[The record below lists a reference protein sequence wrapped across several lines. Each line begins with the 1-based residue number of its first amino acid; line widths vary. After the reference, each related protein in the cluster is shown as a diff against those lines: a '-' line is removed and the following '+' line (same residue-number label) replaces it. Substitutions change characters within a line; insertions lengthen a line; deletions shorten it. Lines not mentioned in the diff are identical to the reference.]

1 MSKKPKKTEK
11 SMPIGLKLLAILLLS
26 VSTVAFAVSL
36 AFAFLDIFSLVI
48 AVPSGI
54 IAFAMLLILLK
65 DYKPAGK
72 KNSKKKKT
80 EKTTEKNA
88 KWYIDKI
95 LAALV
100 VFGVLLAIFLIAVGY
115 DENEAVMYAGLLLFP
130 FLSILISPNAV
141 FYSLKDMNGWK
152 RIFYGKGNLEK
163 YKDNKDFYWVK
174 TPVAF
179 EKRLF
184 WAVVKDQILNIYAVI
199 TLMVFA
205 AVAGLISILTY
216 DSHTATPGDLFGAVV
231 YVRARR
237 GTGFMAFILLLVIVF
252 GFPVFV
258 YYLTNAINKL
268 RIITGH
274 KYMAYHAVVK
284 YMDTY
289 KMVIDSG
296 NRKYEYKYSTLVGMK
311 EKQVHDTPAVLI
323 FIPDD
328 VLIFPDEKFKA

>member
-1 MSKKPKKTEK
+1 
-11 SMPIGLKLLAILLLS
+11 MPIGLKLLAIMLLS
-26 VSTVAFAVSL
+26 ISTVAFAVSL

-65 DYKPAGK
+65 DYKPADK

-95 LAALV
+95 IAALV

-115 DENEAVMYAGLLLFP
+115 DENEAVMYTGLLLFP
-130 FLSILISPNAV
+130 FLSLLISPNAV

-163 YKDNKDFYWVK
+163 YKDNKAFYWVK

-184 WAVVKDQILNIYAVI
+184 WAVVKDQILNLRGDHAHG
-199 TLMVFA
+199 FRCR
-205 AVAGLISILTY
+205 GRTY
-216 DSHTATPGDLFGAVV
+216 LNT
-231 YVRARR
+231 YVRFPYCHARGSLR
-237 GTGFMAFILLLVIVF
+237 CGSLCKSQKRYRFYGLHPAPCDSLRFPCFRILL
-252 GFPVFV
+252 
-258 YYLTNAINKL
+258 NEC
-268 RIITGH
+268 H
-274 KYMAYHAVVK
+274 
-284 YMDTY
+284 
-289 KMVIDSG
+289 
-296 NRKYEYKYSTLVGMK
+296 
-311 EKQVHDTPAVLI
+311 
-323 FIPDD
+323 
-328 VLIFPDEKFKA
+328 